1 MNKQINSKAI
11 KSSDSFTASDSSLA
25 DKKKKKAEEGSSNRF
40 FFSGGAKMLKL
51 SSRIAFYVVI
61 YTLAF
66 MTIAPFLWMILT
78 SLKDMGD
85 IYIYPPKWLPSEL
98 HLENYTNAFEAAPFG
113 RYYLNSLLVA
123 FCVTIGQLIT
133 CSMAAFAFARL
144 SFRGRDILFYL
155 FLGTMMVPVNVTMIP
170 SFMVLYWLGWIDS
183 FKALIVPGLASAFG
197 TFLLRQ
203 FFMTIP
209 KELEEA
215 AYIDGSTRFGV
226 LRRIIIPLSK
236 PALATLSIFTFM
248 GTFNDFLWAL
258 VVVNSD
264 EMRTVQL
271 GLSIFRD
278 RYVTQWDLLMAGSVT
293 SVLPIL
299 IVFFF
304 AQKYFIQGITLSGL
318 KE

>member
-1 MNKQINSKAI
+1 MENKLKGSKLNSGSKFLRLSGRTINYI
-11 KSSDSFTASDSSLA
+11 
-25 DKKKKKAEEGSSNRF
+25 
-40 FFSGGAKMLKL
+40 
-51 SSRIAFYVVI
+51 VI

-66 MTIAPFLWMILT
+66 LTVAPFIWMILT
-78 SLKDMGD
+78 SLKDMSE
-85 IYIYPPKWLPSEL
+85 IYVYPPKWIPSEF
-98 HLENYTNAFEAAPFG
+98 HFENYKNSFEAAPFG
-113 RYYLNSLLVA
+113 RYYLNSLITA
-123 FCVTIGQLIT
+123 FSVTIGQIIT

-144 SFRGRDILFYL
+144 QFKGRDILFYL
-155 FLGTMMVPVNVTMIP
+155 FLGTMMVPYNVTMIP

-215 AYIDGSTRFGV
+215 AYIDGSSRWGV
-226 LRRIIIPLSK
+226 LRRIILPLSR
-236 PALATLSIFTFM
+236 PAIATLAIFTFM

-278 RYVTQWDLLMAGSVT
+278 RYLTQWDLLMAGSVT
-293 SVLPIL
+293 AVLPIL